1 MKKTLLLS
9 VILSGLLF
17 ASEAAASG
25 GTDIVARVINFLI
38 FVAILWY
45 LVGNKAISFFQNR
58 KEEIATKFQEVE
70 NRLKEAKQKKEEL
83 KAKLEE
89 AKIKA
94 NEIVEDSKNE
104 AEHIYN
110 AILAETKE
118 EMEMME
124 RHFEEAKRAEIKKAK
139 REAVRAF
146 LEDVLKDIHLS
157 SEDAAKLVLKVA

>member
-1 MKKTLLLS
+1 MKKTLLFS
-9 VILSGLLF
+9 VILSGVLL
-17 ASEAAASG
+17 ANEAAVSG
-25 GTDIVARVINFLI
+25 GTDIVARAINFLI

-45 LVGNKAISFFQNR
+45 LVGNKAINFFKNR
-58 KEEIATKFQEVE
+58 KEEIANKFQDVE
-70 NRLKEAKQKKEEL
+70 NKLKEAKQKKEEL

-94 NEIVEDSKNE
+94 NEIVEDSKKE

-110 AILAETKE
+110 TIIVEAKE

-139 REAVRAF
+139 REAVKVF
-146 LEDVLKDIHLS
+146 LEDMLKDIHLS

>member
-1 MKKTLLLS
+1 MKKTLLLG
-9 VILSGLLF
+9 VILSGVLL

-25 GTDIVARVINFLI
+25 GTDIVARTINFLI

-45 LVGNKAISFFQNR
+45 LVGNKAITFFRNR
-58 KEEIATKFQEVE
+58 KEEIANKFQEVE
-70 NRLKEAKQKKEEL
+70 NKLKEAKQRKEEL

-94 NEIVEDSKNE
+94 NEIVEDSKKE

-110 AILAETKE
+110 TILAEAKE

-124 RHFEEAKRAEIKKAK
+124 RHFEEAKLAEIRKAK
-139 REAVRAF
+139 REAVKAF
-146 LEDVLKDIHLS
+146 LEDVLKDIHLT

>member
-1 MKKTLLLS
+1 MKKPLLLS
-9 VILSGLLF
+9 VILSGVLL
-17 ASEAAASG
+17 ASEAAANG
-25 GTDIVARVINFLI
+25 GTDIVARAINFLI

-45 LVGNKAISFFQNR
+45 LVGNKAITFFKNR
-58 KEEIATKFQEVE
+58 KEEIANKFQEVE
-70 NRLKEAKQKKEEL
+70 NKLKEAKQRKEEL

-94 NEIVEDSKNE
+94 NEIVEDSKKE

-110 AILAETKE
+110 TIIVEAKE

-124 RHFEEAKRAEIKKAK
+124 RHFEEAKLAEIRKAK
-139 REAVRAF
+139 REAVRVF
-146 LEDVLKDIHLS
+146 LEDVLKDIHLT